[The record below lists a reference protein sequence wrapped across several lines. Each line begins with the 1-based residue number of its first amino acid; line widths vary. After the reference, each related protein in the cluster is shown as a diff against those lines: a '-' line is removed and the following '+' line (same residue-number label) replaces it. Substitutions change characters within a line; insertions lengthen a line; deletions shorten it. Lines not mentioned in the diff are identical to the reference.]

1 MSIERSKDNK
11 LVITLPENLDSE
23 VVQRVID
30 FFRYF
35 ELASGSKAT
44 QEDADRLAEE
54 SNAAWLKIVRRTSD
68 HENCGGCQYRIQRHS

>member
-54 SNAAWLKIVRRTSD
+54 SNAAWLKNRKKNERP
-68 HENCGGCQYRIQRHS
+68 